1 MTDSREHII
10 KEAEMREMLE
20 DLAERVLAP
29 LASEVME
36 IEELKRKES
45 LTPDEVERV
54 YGLKATTLANKRSRA
69 QGPEYIKDGEKIL
82 YPQKAV
88 KDYLAARRVK
98 TIREY

>member
-1 MTDSREHII
+1 MTSSREHII
-10 KEAEMREMLE
+10 KEAEMREILK

-69 QGPEYIKDGEKIL
+69 LGPEYIKDGEKIL

-88 KDYLAARRVK
+88 QDYLAARRVK
-98 TIREY
+98 TLREY

>member
-1 MTDSREHII
+1 MGNSREYII
-10 KEAEMREMLE
+10 REAEIREMLE
-20 DLAERVLAP
+20 ELAERLLAP

-54 YGLKATTLANKRSRA
+54 YGLKATTLANKRTRA

-82 YPQKAV
+82 YPQKAI
-88 KDYLAARRVK
+88 KAYLAARHIK
-98 TIREY
+98 TID